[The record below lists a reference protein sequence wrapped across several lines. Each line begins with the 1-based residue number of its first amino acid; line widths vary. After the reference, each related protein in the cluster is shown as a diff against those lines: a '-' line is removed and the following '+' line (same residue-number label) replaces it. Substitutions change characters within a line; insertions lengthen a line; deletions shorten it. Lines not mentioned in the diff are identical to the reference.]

1 VTRPT
6 RTRRSLAPTASARAH
21 CGHHGDRPH
30 RDGVVLHGKQEVF
43 LAVVEALDQVGLHPP
58 TLAYLTEPHADA
70 AALLADIAA
79 HHRAYLETYH
89 RNAKMMRVV
98 EEVTNIDATFRRGRT
113 ARAQPWIADNRDA
126 VRRLQHEGR
135 ADPGLDPVAAA
146 RALSTMVSRTAYIT
160 FVLEE
165 VGAEAIDGLA
175 ETLARLWVDALKLI
189 PRTTCG
195 GKTPRDRR
203 PLEEGTSRRSL
214 RPLSSSFA
222 PAMRAPRRG

>member
-6 RTRRSLAPTASARAH
+6 TTRRPTARGSGVPAPGAKTARGLATQAALV
-21 CGHHGDRPH
+21 RAAQAVFE
-30 RDGVVLHGKQEVF
+30 RDGFLDARIADITATAGTATGSFYTYFNGKEEIF
-43 LAVVEALDQVGLHPP
+43 LAVVAALDEVGLHPP

-70 AALLADIAA
+70 AALAADVAA
-79 HHRAYLETYH
+79 HHRAYLAAYH

-98 EEVTNIDATFRRGRT
+98 EEVTNINAAFRRERT

-126 VRRLQHEGR
+126 VRRLQREGR

-165 VGAEAIDGLA
+165 EGAAAIDGVA
-175 ETLARLWVDALKLI
+175 ATLARFWLNALKL
-189 PRTTCG
+189 
-195 GKTPRDRR
+195 TP
-203 PLEEGTSRRSL
+203 S
-214 RPLSSSFA
+214 
-222 PAMRAPRRG
+222 